1 MSCRERERELWGVKN
16 KTIESDLFSFLLHFS
31 NVSFIGEARVR
42 CEREKEDGSY
52 VGIAFLSGSSR
63 GVGTVSSSSNTEW
76 ERGELFY
83 LAPRPRMGP
92 FSWLPSQRIG
102 LCTFAWAFV
111 NLYPN

>member
-1 MSCRERERELWGVKN
+1 MSCKEIERERESCGGVKN
-16 KTIESDLFSFLLHFS
+16 KTIESDLFSFLFRLC

-42 CEREKEDGSY
+42 CEREKEDGSR
-52 VGIAFLSGSSR
+52 VGIAFLSGPSR

-92 FSWLPSQRIG
+92 FSWLPSQRSLG
-102 LCTFAWAFV
+102 LSAH
-111 NLYPN
+111 LPGLL